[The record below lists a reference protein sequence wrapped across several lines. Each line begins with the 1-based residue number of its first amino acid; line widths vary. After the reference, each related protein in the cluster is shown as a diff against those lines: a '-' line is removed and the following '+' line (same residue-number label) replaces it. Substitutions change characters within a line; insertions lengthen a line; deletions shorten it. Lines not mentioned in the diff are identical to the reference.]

1 MESRLNYP
9 IKIDNERSRMLS
21 GLFCFASER
30 YSRDYYC
37 RKFSECASMFAMVN
51 MRWIFVYGAM
61 LLLCAHGAYA
71 GGGKY
76 QRTKDG
82 KALVWNNHPLPG
94 DAATW
99 SGDRDPE
106 KYATGYGTLTWS
118 RRENKSRTGSNIPI
132 PQHIELTRYSGMM
145 IRGRLDGPVVNVDAN
160 GKTFHG
166 TFADGRKTKDWAAG
180 PAPSASSSQEESV
193 QPAAGSDVAANQ
205 QHNDSVNRD
214 TVVEVPAEGPSRNPV
229 LPRNDDSAA
238 RQSDRTD
245 IQQPD
250 HNISAPPIA
259 ITETPHPAVDDSLRS
274 LMSPPS
280 LLRKN
285 PGAEPSPQGSILSTS
300 SSPSPPARP
309 RLSAADVIEL
319 ADAEARAQGFDLGEY
334 QHPQA
339 RYSAADG
346 TWSVLYELK
355 SVDSNAMGGV
365 DKPFSVSVEEKTKK
379 TSIVPER

>member
-1 MESRLNYP
+1 
-9 IKIDNERSRMLS
+9 
-21 GLFCFASER
+21 
-30 YSRDYYC
+30 
-37 RKFSECASMFAMVN
+37 MFVMVN
-51 MRWIFVYGAM
+51 MRWVFVYGAV
-61 LLLCAHGAYA
+61 LLLSAHSASAGA
-71 GGGKY
+71 GKY
-76 QRTKDG
+76 QRTTNG

-118 RRENKSRTGSNIPI
+118 RREQKNRTGSNIPI

-166 TFADGRKTKDWAAG
+166 TFVDGRKTRDWAAG
-180 PAPSASSSQEESV
+180 PAPIPSSPQDESV
-193 QPAAGSDVAANQ
+193 RPAARTDVAANQ
-205 QHNDSVNRD
+205 QRNETVDRD
-214 TVVEVPAEGPSRNPV
+214 PVVEVPAEGPSQHPS
-229 LPRNDDSAA
+229 LPRNDESVA
-238 RQSDRTD
+238 RQPDRTD
-245 IQQPD
+245 IQQPA

-259 ITETPHPAVDDSLRS
+259 ITETPRPAVDDSLRA

-285 PGAEPSPQGSILSTS
+285 PGAEPAPQASIPSTS
-300 SSPSPPARP
+300 SSPSPPVRP
-309 RLSAADVIEL
+309 HLTAGDVIEL
-319 ADAEARAQGFDLGEY
+319 ADAEARTQGFDLGEY

-346 TWSVLYELK
+346 TWSVLYDLK
-355 SVDSNAMGGV
+355 SVDSNAMGGM
-365 DKPFSVSVEEKTKK
+365 DKPFSVSVEDKTKK